1 MTTPAYF
8 AHTLGEYKLP
18 ADAAAKLNEAPRD
31 LGEFMPVVLDLCGE
45 AAEWATTA
53 LLHVLSELPDKLA
66 KEVGVTASMDDL
78 KTFNAGF
85 LMSTIE
91 QEIPRVQD
99 FSGKDAREISLD
111 DLASVLRFTALQ
123 SKAMLL
129 HEELL
134 GKTMLDNDA
143 HPMKR
148 LIAMGQFKE
157 VGQKAVREFLKTMRW
172 CDVLAD
178 RVNRP
183 GFVRD
188 TLEALLIES
197 LVMPPGKEEDHAS
210 AH

>member
-1 MTTPAYF
+1 MTAPAYF

-18 ADAAAKLNEAPRD
+18 ADAAAKLHSAPRD
-31 LGEFMPVVLDLCGE
+31 LGKFMPVVLDLCGE

-66 KEVGVTASMDDL
+66 KEVGVTVSMDDL

-85 LMSTIE
+85 LLSTIE

-99 FSGKDAREISLD
+99 FGGKDAREISLD

-123 SKAMLL
+123 SKTMLL

-134 GKTMLDNDA
+134 GKTMLDDSV
-143 HPMKR
+143 HPVKR
-148 LIAMGQFKE
+148 LAAMTQFKE
-157 VGQKAVREFLKTMRW
+157 VGEMAVKEFLKTVRW

-178 RVNRP
+178 RANRS

-197 LVMPPGKEEDHAS
+197 LVMPPGEEDNHAS